1 MDNTIVV
8 GVTGAD
14 VTSRALDWAVQRAV
28 ARGQRLELL
37 SVVGGALGA
46 VGEIAV
52 VEDALAATSA
62 MLEPLAGAVRA
73 QAPTLEV
80 TTRVDAG
87 NPVAVLIEASRKAS
101 LLVIGSDY
109 AGRAR
114 APPGR
119 AARACAIDV
128 GSPGLLR

>member
-46 VGEIAV
+46 A
-52 VEDALAATSA
+52 SSW
-62 MLEPLAGAVRA
+62 
-73 QAPTLEV
+73 
-80 TTRVDAG
+80 
-87 NPVAVLIEASRKAS
+87 LIPW
-101 LLVIGSDY
+101 L
-109 AGRAR
+109 
-114 APPGR
+114 
-119 AARACAIDV
+119 
-128 GSPGLLR
+128 